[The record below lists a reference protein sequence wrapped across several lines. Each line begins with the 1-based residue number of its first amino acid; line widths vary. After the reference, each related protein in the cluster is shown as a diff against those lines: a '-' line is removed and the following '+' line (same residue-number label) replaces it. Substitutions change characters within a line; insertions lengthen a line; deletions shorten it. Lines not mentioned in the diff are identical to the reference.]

1 MLLKQKRFDDELS
14 AASLHF
20 VSVCNA
26 KHILALQKYYQQ
38 RIISKTLR
46 FETFKTYYSKI
57 GFVVTTQS
65 LAKA

>member
-1 MLLKQKRFDDELS
+1 MLVKQKRFDDELS

-20 VSVCNA
+20 VSVSVCNA
-26 KHILALQKYYQQ
+26 KHILALPKYYQQ

-46 FETFKTYYSKI
+46 FETLNTYDSKI

-65 LAKA
+65 VA